1 MARDTSIRRHRHHS
15 GLHTDPK
22 KTGTAGLNDMTLLIL
37 VAVAAACLAGLVL
50 LPVTMPKAARLSAEA
65 VFPAPNAPIAPGK
78 SLPPDR
84 A

>member
-1 MARDTSIRRHRHHS
+1 
-15 GLHTDPK
+15 
-22 KTGTAGLNDMTLLIL
+22 MTLLIL

-65 VFPAPNAPIAPGK
+65 VFPAPNALIAPGK